1 VHFAGKLVR
10 LRALKRY
17 AHGAQWELW
26 IESAFGIEADL
37 TRKDGAVTEAPSR
50 LEGRGIE
57 PGRSPPEAK
66 RIIRVA

>member
-10 LRALKRY
+10 PRALKSP
-17 AHGAQWELW
+17 AHSAQWELW
-26 IESAFGIEADL
+26 IEATLRIKADL
-37 TRKDGAVTEAPSR
+37 ARKDGAVTEAPSGHQ
-50 LEGRGIE
+50 GRGIE